1 MNIEI
6 SYLIGPISG
15 GIIGYFTN
23 WLAIKMMFRPHQP
36 KYLFG
41 VKLPFTPGL
50 IPKERGRIAEA
61 VGNSISEN
69 LMNKE
74 VLEKNLLSDDML
86 IKLGEAYDTFV
97 AKQKVNTETL
107 RSFLSHFIS
116 SQDLVKIQSD
126 TGSELASQIH
136 SRLADSNLGNM
147 LAHAAVEH
155 AISKMESSILGMA
168 FNAELFLVFLQEPAE
183 NLLSKHINQIISN
196 NSEEIITDLIGQES
210 DKLLDTQVCE
220 LLKGHDEQLTQLR
233 QILLDGYRQVI
244 SVHLPKILSTIDIS
258 RIIRERINEMN
269 VEESEHIILSVM
281 NKELCA
287 IVWLGALLG
296 CVIGAI
302 SSLF

>member
-1 MNIEI
+1 MNFEL

-61 VGNSISEN
+61 VGSSISEN
-69 LMNKE
+69 LMNRE

-86 IKLGEAYDTFV
+86 SKLGDTYDEFV

-116 SQDLVKIQSD
+116 NQDLVKIQSD
-126 TGSELASQIH
+126 TRSELASQIH
-136 SRLADSNLGNM
+136 NCLADSNLGNM
-147 LAHAAVEH
+147 LAHSAVEH

-168 FNAELFLVFLQEPAE
+168 FNAELFLVLLQEPAE
-183 NLLSKHINQIISN
+183 HLLAKQINQIISN
-196 NSEEIITDLIGQES
+196 NSEEIITNIIGQES
-210 DKLLDTQVCE
+210 DKLLDTKVCE

-233 QILLDGYRQVI
+233 QILLDGYKQVI

-258 RIIRERINEMN
+258 RIIRERINEMD

-281 NKELCA
+281 NKELRA

-296 CVIGAI
+296 CVIGAF

>member
-1 MNIEI
+1 MSIEL

-36 KYLFG
+36 KYIFG
-41 VKLPFTPGL
+41 MKIPFTPGL

-61 VGNSISEN
+61 VGSSISEN
-69 LMNKE
+69 LMNRE

-86 IKLGEAYDTFV
+86 FKLGDTYDTFV

-107 RSFLSHFIS
+107 RSFLGHFIS
-116 SQDLVKIQSD
+116 SQDISKIQSD
-126 TGSELASQIH
+126 TGIELASQIH

-168 FNAELFLVFLQEPAE
+168 FNAELFLVLLQEPAE
-183 NLLSKHINQIISN
+183 HLLSKHINQIISN
-196 NSEEIITDLIGQES
+196 NSEEIITNLIGQES

-220 LLKGHDEQLTQLR
+220 LLKGHDDQLTQLR
-233 QILLDGYRQVI
+233 QILLDGYIQVI

-258 RIIRERINEMN
+258 RIIRERINEMD
-269 VEESEHIILSVM
+269 VEESERIILSVM
-281 NKELCA
+281 NKELRA

-296 CVIGAI
+296 CVIGAF